1 MLQQTEAQLSKVP
14 ANGRTAADADQL
26 LAALKDSGIS
36 GAGMAEFLA
45 EAFRR
50 ERPAGFRVLMSATSS
65 KQKWS
70 EMQMVLLSK
79 LAPVVLAYLAE

>member
-1 MLQQTEAQLSKVP
+1 
-14 ANGRTAADADQL
+14 
-26 LAALKDSGIS
+26 
-36 GAGMAEFLA
+36 MAEFLA

-50 ERPAGFRVLMSATSS
+50 ERPAGFRVLMSATSR

-79 LAPVVLAYLAE
+79 LAPVVLAYLTE